1 MMMKEII
8 RTNNNY
14 LIYFFIRL
22 NKMMFKRV
30 TQSKHSVY
38 ILISKLNVTNEHGYI
53 DDSII
58 LSSFL
63 YISKFCNK
71 K

>member
-22 NKMMFKRV
+22 NKTMFKRV
-30 TQSKHSVY
+30 TDAK
-38 ILISKLNVTNEHGYI
+38 
-53 DDSII
+53 
-58 LSSFL
+58 
-63 YISKFCNK
+63 
-71 K
+71 